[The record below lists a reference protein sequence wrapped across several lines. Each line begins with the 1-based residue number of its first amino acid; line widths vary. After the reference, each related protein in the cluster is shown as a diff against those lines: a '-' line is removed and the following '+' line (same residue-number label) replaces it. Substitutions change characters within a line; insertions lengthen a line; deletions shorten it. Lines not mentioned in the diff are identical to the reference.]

1 MRRVRELFAGPARPC
16 ALRLWNRRCRLPHK
30 VRARHGRT
38 RREGPGNRPIPGC
51 RVQDVAGFGRLA
63 RDEDRLIAPRRT
75 IMPRRSVLHRAF
87 AALAVMG
94 FLVAVLAQSVSAQ
107 INPPVPAPTG
117 PVNPAIPAAA
127 TPFASPSPSAES
139 SPAAQ
144 TFPEASPAAAPSAPS
159 APSATPAPGASATP
173 AAGESATPA
182 AGESATPAPGETA
195 PGEASPSPSPTPT
208 QPPIVVIPATPAI
221 EPG

>member
-38 RREGPGNRPIPGC
+38 RREGPGNPPIPGC

-144 TFPEASPAAAPSAPS
+144 TFPEVSPAAAPL
-159 APSATPAPGASATP
+159 ATPAPGASATP